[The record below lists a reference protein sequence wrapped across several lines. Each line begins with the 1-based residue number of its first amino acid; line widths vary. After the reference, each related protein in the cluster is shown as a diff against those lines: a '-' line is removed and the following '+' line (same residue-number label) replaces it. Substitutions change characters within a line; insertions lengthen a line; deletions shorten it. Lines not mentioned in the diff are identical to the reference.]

1 MFYHNI
7 DPVLLRIGAFEI
19 RYYGVIFVLG
29 FIIGYFFLVYLAKER
44 KLNLTRED
52 VSDLLLYLIIGIVLG
67 ARLFYI
73 VFYNF
78 GYYLENPF
86 EVLALWR
93 GGLSFHGGLVGGFI
107 AALLFCRKKKIH
119 IYDVLDIIVVPAA
132 LGLVFGRIG
141 NFLNGELYGRVT
153 NVPWAVDFGDGKPR
167 HASQLYESLKNF
179 FIFGVLWFIRN
190 KKLPRGALFWSFVTM
205 YSFLR
210 FLVEFVR
217 EPDPQLGFIIFN
229 LTMGQILSGAMFVV
243 GVYFLVRLKNNKNKN
258 H

>member
-93 GGLSFHGGLVGGFI
+93 GGLSFHGGLVGGTV

-179 FIFGVLWFIRN
+179 FIFGVLWFLRN
-190 KKLPRGALFWSFVTM
+190 KKLPRGFLFWSFVTM

-210 FLVEFVR
+210 FFIEFVR
-217 EPDPQLGFIIFN
+217 EPDPQLGFLIFN
-229 LTMGQILSGAMFVV
+229 LTMGQILSSVMFVI
-243 GVYFLVRLKNNKNKN
+243 GIYFLVRLKNSKKSD
-258 H
+258 